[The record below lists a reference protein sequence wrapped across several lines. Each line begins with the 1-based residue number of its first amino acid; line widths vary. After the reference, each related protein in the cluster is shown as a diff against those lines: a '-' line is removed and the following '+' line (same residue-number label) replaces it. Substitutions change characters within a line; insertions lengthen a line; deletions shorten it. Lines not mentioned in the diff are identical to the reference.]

1 MAASRRAW
9 LRDFAICLLLSA
21 ISFVLYRKVV
31 RLWWTYDDV
40 YLVHLAIDHTVA
52 DEFFNATVWPQKLFT
67 PLVLA
72 VYEGDMALFGLEP
85 SRWFVVHLI
94 ALALSAISFYA
105 ALRLWLSALPAG
117 VGALLYAASVPI
129 ISLVTEISGIHYFM
143 GILFGS
149 LATIAYVVALRRR
162 PWLTFLSAFLYLL
175 AMLAKETIIPLPF
188 LFLALPERDL
198 RARLRFAAPH
208 AVATAI
214 YFAWRRAV
222 IGTFFGG
229 YGWAIDRDEWL
240 AILVSLPKK
249 IILASAGANVAV
261 GVALIV
267 VMLIGIAFT
276 MWRPLP
282 SAVAVPLRAA
292 APTSFRKRGA
302 LLFIVA
308 LALAVGPIVPVS
320 KEMQRRYALMPWL
333 CWSVAFVAGA
343 RDKKWLL
350 SAVPVLMLVA
360 NRQEWGYEFGRTQRM
375 SDEAK
380 FFFDMPPNTML
391 RRPIVPPAAMGELN
405 WLKTMH
411 YRKPSGAAWFYDD
424 YFLCTTPALP
434 ARAWEYEPS
443 KRAVV
448 EITRALPS
456 IARQHCRS
464 MRNTAPLSA
473 SFEYRDDSLF
483 WTFGP
488 YTDGKYRVLLGNG
501 IQAFDVPR
509 EDGFRMPGM
518 PGITLRI
525 RYDSPQGWFTYSPEI
540 ALDFV
545 RQPRMNWSRR

>member
-1 MAASRRAW
+1 
-9 LRDFAICLLLSA
+9 
-21 ISFVLYRKVV
+21 
-31 RLWWTYDDV
+31 
-40 YLVHLAIDHTVA
+40 
-52 DEFFNATVWPQKLFT
+52 
-67 PLVLA
+67 
-72 VYEGDMALFGLEP
+72 
-85 SRWFVVHLI
+85 
-94 ALALSAISFYA
+94 
-105 ALRLWLSALPAG
+105 
-117 VGALLYAASVPI
+117 
-129 ISLVTEISGIHYFM
+129 
-143 GILFGS
+143 
-149 LATIAYVVALRRR
+149 
-162 PWLTFLSAFLYLL
+162 
-175 AMLAKETIIPLPF
+175 MLAKETVIPLPF

-208 AVATAI
+208 AVAIAI

-267 VMLIGIAFT
+267 VMLLGIAFIG
-276 MWRPLP
+276 
-282 SAVAVPLRAA
+282 
-292 APTSFRKRGA
+292 KRGFI
-302 LLFIVA
+302 LFVVA

-333 CWSVAFVAGA
+333 CWSVAFVAGGSSA
-343 RDKKWLL
+343 RLRRALGRAGGPRYSTVLL
-350 SAVPVLMLVA
+350 SVVPVLMLVA

-448 EITRALPS
+448 EITRALPA
-456 IARQHCRS
+456 IARQHCGS
-464 MRNTAPLSA
+464 MRNTAPLAA

-483 WTFGP
+483 WSFGP

-518 PGITLRI
+518 PGISLRI

-545 RQPRMNWSRR
+545 RQPRLNWSRR